1 MKGEAMSEFT
11 KTSLNQIKRLPKR
24 GEYDREA
31 IYRILDEGLI
41 CHVGFLEGDQ
51 PFIIPTIHARV
62 GEAVV
67 LHGAKASRML
77 KHAQAGQAM
86 CVTVTLVDG
95 LVLARSVFHHSINYR
110 SVVLFGRGEMIE
122 AEEEKLRAL
131 EAVTEHIMPGRWQE
145 ARQPNRQELAA
156 TTVVKIPI
164 DSASAKIR
172 VGPPGDD
179 EEDYALPIWAGVL
192 PIQQQTLR
200 PVSDPRLN
208 DGIPVPEYV
217 LTYDRKNQA
226 SVA

>member
-1 MKGEAMSEFT
+1 MSEFT
-11 KTSLNQIKRLPKR
+11 KTSLNQINRLPKR
-24 GEYDREA
+24 GEYDRAA

-62 GEAVV
+62 GDSLV

-77 KHAQAGQAM
+77 KHAQAGHAM

-95 LVLARSVFHHSINYR
+95 LVLARAVFHHSINYR

-192 PIQQQTLR
+192 PFQQQTLR
-200 PVSDPRLN
+200 PVNDPRLN
-208 DGIPVPEYV
+208 DGIPVPDYV
-217 LTYDRKNQA
+217 LTYDRKNQTPLA
-226 SVA
+226 